1 MITMFNIL
9 ALTLTL
15 AYALPSIN
23 KVYSVA
29 LVFPLLGN
37 QNIEFERL
45 KKNTS
50 QIRLSGLINCKGYIY
65 NDINDLTDL
74 KDANYEKKMYMNY
87 ELDNTLKNI
96 MNKYRCSIEAPY
108 YDVSNDIILFVLK
121 INMLGLTKSV
131 KLLNVISPILHP
143 QVEHNDY

>member
-1 MITMFNIL
+1 MFNIL
-9 ALTLTL
+9 ALALTS

-65 NDINDLTDL
+65 NDVNDLTDL
-74 KDANYEKKMYMNY
+74 KDTKDTKDTKDAKDTKDTNYEKKTMNY

-121 INMLGLTKSV
+121 INMLGLTRSV
-131 KLLNVISPILHP
+131 KLLSVG
-143 QVEHNDY
+143 

>member
-9 ALTLTL
+9 ALTLAS

-50 QIRLSGLINCKGYIY
+50 QVRLSGLINCKGYIY
-65 NDINDLTDL
+65 NDIT
-74 KDANYEKKMYMNY
+74 DANYEKKTSMNY
-87 ELDNTLKNI
+87 ELDNSLKNI
-96 MNKYRCSIEAPY
+96 MTKYRCSIEAPY
-108 YDVSNDIILFVLK
+108 YDVNNDIILFVLK

-131 KLLNVISPILHP
+131 KLLSVG
-143 QVEHNDY
+143 

>member
-9 ALTLTL
+9 TLTL
-15 AYALPSIN
+15 ASAYALPSIN

-37 QNIEFERL
+37 QKIEFERL

-65 NDINDLTDL
+65 NDITDL
-74 KDANYEKKMYMNY
+74 KDEKKTYMNY

-108 YDVSNDIILFVLK
+108 YDVNNDIILFVLK

-131 KLLNVISPILHP
+131 KLLSVG
-143 QVEHNDY
+143 

>member
-1 MITMFNIL
+1 MFNIL
-9 ALTLTL
+9 ALTLAS

-23 KVYSVA
+23 KVYSVV

-50 QIRLSGLINCKGYIY
+50 QVRLSGLINCKGYIY
-65 NDINDLTDL
+65 NDITDL
-74 KDANYEKKMYMNY
+74 KDLKDTKDANYEKKMYINY

-96 MNKYRCSIEAPY
+96 MNKYRCSIESPY
-108 YDVSNDIILFVLK
+108 YDVNNDIILFVLK
-121 INMLGLTKSV
+121 INMLRLTKSV
-131 KLLNVISPILHP
+131 KLLSV
-143 QVEHNDY
+143 V